1 VVHKKYTYKDGKR
14 FGPYYYET
22 KRVNGKIITKYLGS
36 DIENNFFSKHKL
48 LFVFYVSF
56 FSLALFLVPLNITGN
71 VSLEVHDTYN
81 VGDVINGKFNLNLAQ
96 GELIPSDSIVTVK
109 YGNITKDFILSSLV
123 NEPAVQ
129 GNFYSKSVS
138 IEGYGDGYGLIG
150 TNKEYPFVDFDLR
163 VVKDSKSSDNS
174 NSENSV
180 SSETS
185 ENTQNVEGVSADTGS
200 SQSSDL
206 ETSSSETSSDSTSS
220 SENLDQ
226 SAITGSV
233 ISEATISGRVSKNQD
248 FTYSLNDGE
257 TVELV
262 PGSIYY
268 NGEML
273 NDDSVKIKIKNGEV
287 TVSTSYSIDKEGYG
301 EDFAGNKKETI
312 SLNLESFGLVATEN
326 SEISIVLSY
335 GNDVISQDSK
345 NIVIISDNSEIDS
358 SSDSGSSGVV
368 EDSNISPDLNG
379 STSNQTIPSN
389 NTLSN
394 STIVSN
400 FTVTNQTS
408 LINDTLPLIVESS
421 TNVTVEQFS
430 AVIGKPVKWK
440 KTIEVDANDTSS
452 LVVEIPLSAD
462 NITVNKIKLNGE
474 SVSDNSVSPITG
486 GIIANGNVPK
496 KSFISKILDF
506 FALTGR
512 AIDDSDLAATSEISL
527 EIDQTDDLVEVEY
540 YTDAPTST
548 EEDEG
553 NKKIVHVSSPSDVHY
568 ENVLIFTNLSNSL
581 RINSLADI
589 KIEWVENNSLLDI
602 YYANDTNND
611 GYYDYIE
618 WIAPHLSNQTFNI
631 IVITNAQHLDQ
642 NKIFVSNIYNE
653 TKALDGIWSE
663 TIPDGHYVRVTFEH
677 NLTFKNDITLYP
689 RVVSGNPSIII
700 YEYNQTNPIA
710 QFSYIKNETYNR
722 VILSGL
728 QNSQDTFDL
737 YITGGEIQFDHI
749 IDPAIGDGD
758 AVSINP
764 SWWTEHG
771 ENVLNANPITS
782 INLSR
787 SINNSKSFILLT
799 RRAPFAEEVP
809 ADSGAYAEWVN
820 ATSFNIVKVSSEAG
834 AIFDWYVIGGNYI
847 SVQNGSKNYSLTDK
861 SFNITINSV
870 NVSRS
875 VAFINFAS
883 CGSTSSADVHEIF
896 WIANVTSSTNLELR
910 RDSSGACAG
919 NVSYFVAEFNDG
931 STIQQGEISNV
942 GTTASPSYANVN
954 PVDLGSTWYY
964 FSETTNDTAIGLG
977 YVGVT
982 VEPLN
987 QTTFRFSRLSAS
999 GNGNVRA
1006 KWYVISTPGSKV
1018 QTGQQVFT
1026 SNSISI
1032 NTVELNKSF
1041 ATLWF
1046 NNTGTGT
1053 TWSNSMGTINISST
1067 TTINL
1072 TRATTSNTQSGT
1084 WQVIELPIFSGVDDL
1099 PIGIFNLTSPING
1112 SSTPVSAV
1120 NVTLYVND
1128 SYYLGGN
1135 FNYSY
1140 FYVSKNSTFKNDH
1153 LAYYTNN
1160 FDVVAGNISFNY
1172 SIPPLDYD
1180 SNGMILLY
1188 HFDNNSYYGE
1198 NRTNVVDFATGL
1210 FNGTVTSAEGGRQ
1223 KSITGLGKAF
1233 KGNQSQVIS
1242 IADNTLLAS
1251 PYITGEVTI
1260 MFWFNLSTNNTIYG
1274 WPSPV
1279 SRSGVGT
1286 SVNRT
1291 YNVEFVNSSKTI
1303 SFDTANGTGNIA
1315 ISTTSTFSSNISWTH
1330 YAVTFNRSSGN
1341 ATVYLN
1347 GYPEKS
1353 SILNSNPT
1361 YLTNVSGT
1369 LRVGSAPSATSYF
1382 PGLIDDLAIYNR
1394 TLSSTEVL
1402 DAYRLKEGAYYLR
1415 ANVSGDTG
1423 AFNATPIYTF
1433 YIDSTPPNVTLN
1445 APSNNTNVQSGNA
1458 IYFNWTAID
1467 SIDLSLNCNLTIDS
1481 SVNRSNVASSNNT
1494 LINVNVTGFSFGS
1507 HYWNVSCLDDA
1518 GNKGISETR
1527 TFSVLDS
1534 IAPTINFTVPT
1545 PVNASTQSN
1554 SFSIN
1559 VSVSDLSN
1567 TSVFVDFDKSL
1578 VGWWRM
1584 DDYSP
1589 TIVYDYLGVIN
1600 GTINGNAAPN
1610 SSGRF
1615 NSSFSFDGTGDYL
1628 DLGDPDLANSP
1639 AAPLDVLDR
1648 FTIVAW
1654 IKPFTLG
1661 GDILSREDADA
1672 FGEFQY
1678 RLGINSS
1685 GNVFVVSPP
1694 AADTQLQ
1701 VSANTWS
1708 QIALVAN
1715 GSNSKLYKNG
1725 VNSTPFTFFPG
1736 SVIGG
1741 STTIGQGGSQTQNY
1755 FNGSIDNV
1763 MFFNRS
1769 LSQTEIAQL
1778 YENQSDRYSL
1788 IDYSSI
1794 SSGTHNFKAYAQD
1807 IYGNINSTETRTITV
1822 STNVAPYNGT
1832 SLVINSTLGT
1842 NKTLDNLNVRTTL
1855 LDQNNNTINV
1865 TVVWYN
1871 NSVRHLSV
1879 PYNSSYSNGTTFI
1892 ASLGYGNTTKG
1903 QNWSAQLILNDGFS
1917 SFSVNSSN
1925 LTILNSLPNVSLIS
1939 PINNSVTFNRTS
1951 QIFSIAISDDD
1962 GDSIVSS
1969 RFNISLSG
1977 SSVCTDSSFNGANI
1991 YEPEFIT
1998 TFDISTLFLGFNCL
2012 VDNNDR
2018 YIWSA
2023 SASDDGVNYGSYS
2036 PKYRLSVQAY
2046 LDTIMNISSIDFG
2059 NLNYLASNDT
2069 VDNSPNPIIL
2079 VNQGNSLVDISIQ
2092 ATDLWQSLTN
2102 PSSYYLAKADNVT
2115 TNGISENGSFKWPTS
2130 KTTYFPVPQTSNNT
2144 KIITDLNYT
2153 DTSDSAEID
2162 INVTVPSSENPGAR
2176 SSTITFT
2183 IVLGTGDTYAAGVGG

>member
-1 VVHKKYTYKDGKR
+1 VHKKYTYKDGKR

-22 KRVNGKIITKYLGS
+22 KRINGKIVTKYLGS

-48 LFVFYVSF
+48 LFVFYVAF
-56 FSLALFLVPLNITGN
+56 FSLALFLIPLNITGN

-81 VGDVINGKFNLNLAQ
+81 VGDIINGKFNLNLAQ

-109 YGNITKDFILSSLV
+109 YGNITKDFVLSSLV

-138 IEGYGDGYGLIG
+138 IEGYGNGYGLIG

-163 VVKDSKSSDNS
+163 VVKDSKSSGNS

-206 ETSSSETSSDSTSS
+206 ETSSSSETSSDSTSS
-220 SENLDQ
+220 SENSDQ

-233 ISEATISGRVSKNQD
+233 ISEDTISGRVSIDKD

-262 PGSIYY
+262 PGSVYY

-273 NDDSVKIKIKNGEV
+273 DDDSVKIKIKNREV
-287 TVSTSYSIDKEGYG
+287 TVSTSYSIDREGYG

-312 SLNLESFGLVATEN
+312 SLNLESFGLIATEN

-368 EDSNISPDLNG
+368 EDSNVSPDLNG

-452 LVVEIPLSAD
+452 LIVEVPSSAD
-462 NITVNKIKLNGE
+462 NVTVNKIKLNGE

-486 GIIANGNVPK
+486 GVVANMGVSK
-496 KSFISKILDF
+496 KSFISKILEF

-512 AIDDSDLAATSEISL
+512 VVEDQSASATSEISL
-527 EIDQTDDLVEVEY
+527 EIDQTDDLVEIEY

-553 NKKIVHVSSPSDVHY
+553 NKKIVHVSSPNDVHY
-568 ENVLIFTNLSNSL
+568 ENVLIFTNLSNGL
-581 RINSLADI
+581 RINNLADI

-602 YYANDTNND
+602 YYANDTDGD

-642 NKIFVSNIYNE
+642 SRIFVSNIYNE
-653 TKALDGIWSE
+653 TKALDGVWSE

-677 NLTFKNDITLYP
+677 NLTSKNDITLYP
-689 RVVSGNPSIII
+689 RIISGNPSITV
-700 YEYNQTNPIA
+700 YEYNQTVQIA
-710 QFSYIKNETYNR
+710 QFSFIENESYNR

-728 QNSQDTFDL
+728 QGFQDTFDL
-737 YITGGEIQFDHI
+737 YVTGGDLQFDHI
-749 IDPAIGDGD
+749 IDP
-758 AVSINP
+758 VSVNP

-771 ENVLNANPITS
+771 ENVLGNSQITP

-787 SINNSKSFILLT
+787 SVNNSKAFILLT
-799 RRAPFAEEVP
+799 RRAPLAEEVP

-820 ATSFNIVKVSSEAG
+820 STRFNIVKTSTEAG
-834 AIFDWYVIGGNYI
+834 AIFDWYVVEGNYLN
-847 SVQNGSKNYSLTDK
+847 VQNGSKNYSLTDK

-883 CGSTSSADVHEIF
+883 CASTSSADVHEIF

-954 PVDLGSTWYY
+954 PVDLGNTWYY

-987 QTTFRFSRLSAS
+987 QTTFRFSRLTAS

-1006 KWYVISTPGSKV
+1006 KWYVISTPGAKV

-1032 NTVELNKSF
+1032 SPVELNKSF

-1072 TRATTSNTQSGT
+1072 TRATTSNTQTGT
-1084 WQVIELPIFSGVDDL
+1084 WQVIELPTFSGVDDF
-1099 PIGIFNLTSPING
+1099 PIGVFNLTSPING
-1112 SSTPVSAV
+1112 SSTSARAV

-1135 FNYSY
+1135 YNYSY
-1140 FYVSKNSTFKNDH
+1140 FYISKSSPFKNDH
-1153 LAYYTNN
+1153 LVYSTDS
-1160 FDVVAGNISFNY
+1160 FPVVAGNISFNY

-1180 SNGMILLY
+1180 PTGMILLY

-1198 NRTNVVDFATGL
+1198 NRTIVTDFATGQ
-1210 FNGTVTSAEGGRQ
+1210 FNGTITNAEGDRQ
-1223 KSITGLGKAF
+1223 KSITGLGNAF

-1260 MFWFNLSTNNTIYG
+1260 MFWFNLSTSDTIYG

-1279 SRSGVGT
+1279 SRAGVGT

-1291 YNVEFVNSSKTI
+1291 YNVEFVNSSKTM
-1303 SFDTANGTGNIA
+1303 SFDTANGTANIA

-1341 ATVYLN
+1341 ATVYID

-1353 SILNSNPT
+1353 SILNSNPA
-1361 YLTNVSGT
+1361 YLTNISGT

-1382 PGLIDDLAIYNR
+1382 PGLIDDLVIYNR
-1394 TLSSTEVL
+1394 TLTASEVL
-1402 DAYRLKEGAYYLR
+1402 DAYRLNEGIYFLR

-1423 AFNATPIYTF
+1423 AFNATSIYTF
-1433 YIDSTPPNVTLN
+1433 YIDSTAPNIALN
-1445 APSNNTNVQSGNA
+1445 APSNASTSSSG
-1458 IYFNWTAID
+1458 IPISFNWTATDAID
-1467 SIDLSLNCNLTIDS
+1467 TSLNCNLTIDN
-1481 SVNRSNVASSNNT
+1481 SVNKSNVASSNST
-1494 LINVNVTGFSFGS
+1494 LVNISVSGFSIGD
-1507 HYWNVSCLDDA
+1507 HYWNVTCLDDA
-1518 GNKGISETR
+1518 GNQNVSETR
-1527 TFSVLDS
+1527 TFTVSDG
-1534 IAPTINFTVPT
+1534 IPPTINFTTPT
-1545 PVNASTQSN
+1545 PANASTQSS

-1615 NSSFSFDGTGDYL
+1615 GGSFSFDGNGDYL

-1639 AAPLDVLDR
+1639 AAPLDVLDS

-1661 GDILSREDADA
+1661 GDVLSREDADV

-1678 RLGINSS
+1678 RLGINST

-1701 VSANTWS
+1701 VSANSWS

-1725 VNSTPFTFFPG
+1725 VNGTPFTFFPG

-1788 IDYSSI
+1788 IDYSSV
-1794 SSGTHNFKAYAQD
+1794 SSGAHNFKAYAQD

-1855 LDQNNNTINV
+1855 LDQNNNAINV

-1892 ASLGYGNTTKG
+1892 ASLDYGNTTKG
-1903 QNWSAQLILNDGFS
+1903 QNWSVQLILNDGFS

-1925 LTILNSLPNVSLIS
+1925 LTILNSLPNVTLIS
-1939 PINNSVTFNRTS
+1939 PINNSITFNRTS

-1998 TFDISTLFLGFNCL
+1998 TFDISTLFLVFNCL

-2023 SASDDGVNYGSYS
+2023 SASDDGVNYGPYS
-2036 PKYRLSVQAY
+2036 EKYRINVQAY
-2046 LDTIMNISSIDFG
+2046 LNTIMNISSIDFG

-2069 VDNSPNPIIL
+2069 RDNSPNPIIL

-2092 ATDLWQSLTN
+2092 ATDLWQSLAN
-2102 PSSYYLAKADNVT
+2102 PTSYYLAKADNVT

-2144 KIITDLNYT
+2144 GIITDLNYT
-2153 DTSDSAEID
+2153 DSSDSAEID
-2162 INVTVPSSENPGAR
+2162 INITVPPSENPGAR

-2183 IVLGTGDTYAAGVGG
+2183 IVLGTGDTYTPGVGG